1 MLERIILSGKVDNW
15 EIRGIGRK
23 NVMNENVREKKPKYR
38 LTAKK
43 VVGIGFAILILSG
56 AVLLSTPL
64 ATRTGGIPFV
74 DALFT
79 SASASCVTG
88 LVVFDTYSQFTLFG
102 QIIILILI
110 QIGGLGF
117 MMVAILF
124 SMLVGR
130 RIGLRERSLL
140 MESVSALNIGGIV
153 RLTKRALTVTA
164 FFEGLGAIIL
174 STRFIPMF
182 GVVKGIW
189 FSIFHSISAFCNAG
203 FDLMGIHQPGSS
215 LTEFVG
221 DPVVSIT
228 VPVLIMCGGLG
239 FFLWND
245 IVEKGFHFRKYR
257 LHTKIMISATFI
269 LVTGGTI
276 LFFILEYNHAFAG
289 LSIGEKIIAAF
300 FQSVTP
306 RTAGFNTVDL
316 TKLSGGGN
324 ILTVVLMI
332 IGAGSGST
340 GGGLKVTTCAVLFLH
355 MTSYVKGYE
364 GIDIFGRRV
373 EGEATSKAAANVA
386 SYLLVGV
393 AGCLII
399 AASGFTAQESA
410 FEAFSALGTV
420 GLTLGITSSLPLIP
434 QLVVTFMMYF
444 GRVGSMTVAMAVT
457 EGRVKEHLGNIK
469 ENIIVG

>member
-1 MLERIILSGKVDNW
+1 MLIIEND
-15 EIRGIGRK
+15 IR
-23 NVMNENVREKKPKYR
+23 KKPKR
-38 LTAKK
+38 RMTAKK
-43 VVGIGFAILILSG
+43 VVGIGFALLILVG
-56 AVLLSTPL
+56 AILLSMPF
-64 ATRTGGIPFV
+64 ATTTGGISFI

-88 LVVFDTYSQFTLFG
+88 LVVFDTYTQFTLFG
-102 QIIILILI
+102 QIIILLLI

-124 SMLVGR
+124 SMMVGR

-153 RLTKRALTVTA
+153 RLTKRALIFTA
-164 FFEGLGAIIL
+164 LVESIGAIIL
-174 STRFIPMF
+174 SRRFIPLF
-182 GVVKGIW
+182 GTARGIW

-203 FDLMGIHQPGSS
+203 FDLMGIRTPGSS
-215 LTEFVG
+215 LTRFVG

-228 VPVLIMCGGLG
+228 IPFLIIFGGMG

-245 IVEKGFHFRKYR
+245 LIEKKFHFKKFR
-257 LHTKIMISATFI
+257 LHTKIMLSATVI
-269 LVTGGTI
+269 LIVGGTV
-276 LFFILEYNHAFAG
+276 LFFLLEYNHAFAG
-289 LSIGEKIIAAF
+289 LPLKGKVLAAF

-324 ILTVVLMI
+324 ILTIVLMI
-332 IGAGSGST
+332 VGAGSGST
-340 GGGLKVTTCAVLFLH
+340 GGGLKVTTSAVLLLH
-355 MTSYVKGYE
+355 MWSYVKGYE

-373 EGEATSKAAANVA
+373 DNDAVKKAAANIA
-386 SYLLVGV
+386 SYLFVGV
-393 AGCLII
+393 AGCMVI
-399 AASGFTAQESA
+399 AASGFGALESV

-420 GLTLGITSSLPLIP
+420 GLTLGITSSLTVIP

>member
-1 MLERIILSGKVDNW
+1 MLIIEN
-15 EIRGIGRK
+15 EIR
-23 NVMNENVREKKPKYR
+23 KKPKR
-38 LTAKK
+38 RMTAKK
-43 VVGIGFAILILSG
+43 VVGIGFALLILAG
-56 AVLLSTPL
+56 AILLSMPF
-64 ATRTGGIPFV
+64 ATKTGGISFV

-88 LVVFDTYSQFTLFG
+88 LVVFDTYTQFTLFG
-102 QIIILILI
+102 QIIILLLI

-124 SMLVGR
+124 SMMVGR

-153 RLTKRALTVTA
+153 RLTKRALIFTA
-164 FFEGLGAIIL
+164 LVESIGAIIL
-174 STRFIPMF
+174 STRFIPLF
-182 GVVKGIW
+182 GTARGIW
-189 FSIFHSISAFCNAG
+189 FSIFHSVSAFCNAG
-203 FDLMGIHQPGSS
+203 FDLMGIRTPGSS
-215 LTEFVG
+215 LTRFVS

-228 VPVLIMCGGLG
+228 IPFLIIFGGMG

-245 IVEKGFHFRKYR
+245 LIEKKFHFKKFR
-257 LHTKIMISATFI
+257 LHTKIMLSATVI
-269 LVTGGTI
+269 LIVGGTI
-276 LFFILEYNHAFAG
+276 LFFLLEYNHAFAG
-289 LSIGEKIIAAF
+289 LPLKGKVLAAF

-324 ILTVVLMI
+324 ILTIVLMI
-332 IGAGSGST
+332 VGAGSGST
-340 GGGLKVTTCAVLFLH
+340 GGGLKVTTSAVLLLH
-355 MTSYVKGYE
+355 MWSYVKGYE

-373 EGEATSKAAANVA
+373 DPDAVKKAAANIA

-393 AGCLII
+393 AGCMVI
-399 AASGFTAQESA
+399 AASGFGALESI

-420 GLTLGITSSLPLIP
+420 GLTLGITSSLTVIP

>member
-1 MLERIILSGKVDNW
+1 MLIIEN
-15 EIRGIGRK
+15 EIR
-23 NVMNENVREKKPKYR
+23 KKPKR
-38 LTAKK
+38 RMTAKK
-43 VVGIGFAILILSG
+43 VVGIGFAILILVG
-56 AVLLSTPL
+56 AILLSMPF
-64 ATRTGGIPFV
+64 ATKTGGISFV

-88 LVVFDTYSQFTLFG
+88 LVVFDTYTQFTIVG
-102 QIIILILI
+102 QFIILLLI

-124 SMLVGR
+124 SMMVGR

-153 RLTKRALTVTA
+153 RLTKRALIFTA
-164 FFEGLGAIIL
+164 CIESIGAIIL
-174 STRFIPMF
+174 SFRFIPLF
-182 GVVKGIW
+182 GVARGIW
-189 FSIFHSISAFCNAG
+189 FSIFHAVSSFCNAG
-203 FDLMGIHQPGSS
+203 FDLMGVRAPGSS
-215 LTEFVG
+215 LMYFVN

-228 VPVLIMCGGLG
+228 IPVLIILGGMG

-245 IVEKGFHFRKYR
+245 LMEKKFRFKKFR
-257 LHTKIMISATFI
+257 LHTKIMLTSTVI
-269 LVTGGTI
+269 LIVGGTI
-276 LFFILEYNHAFAG
+276 LFFLLEYNHAFADLPLKG
-289 LSIGEKIIAAF
+289 KILAAF

-306 RTAGFNTVDL
+306 RTAGFNTVSMNEL
-316 TKLSGGGN
+316 SSGGS
-324 ILTVVLMI
+324 ILTVLFMI

-340 GGGLKVTTCAVLFLH
+340 GGGLKITTTAVLLLH
-355 MTSYVKGYE
+355 MLSYVKGYE

-373 EGEATSKAAANVA
+373 EDGAIKKAAANIA
-386 SYLLVGV
+386 SYLFVGI
-393 AGCLII
+393 AGCMVI
-399 AASGFTAQESA
+399 AASGFGATASV

-420 GLTLGITSSLPLIP
+420 GLSMGITSSLTIIP
-434 QLVVTFMMYF
+434 QLVITFMMYF